1 MKELNLR
8 VNEAIR
14 AREVQV
20 IGPDG
25 KNLGIMRTI
34 EAIQLARSM
43 GLDLVEVSPN
53 SNPPVAKIM
62 DYGKYLYEQKK
73 KMKEAKKNQKAVET
87 KEIQLSPNIDKHD
100 LEVKIKK
107 ARELLE
113 DGNKVRFRLIFK
125 GRQIVHPEIAKNVL
139 ESVINALSDIADVEQ
154 SPKDEGRF
162 IIMVLRPKIKK

>member
-1 MKELNLR
+1 MKELNYR
-8 VNEAIR
+8 VNENIR

-34 EAIQLARSM
+34 EAIQLAKSM
-43 GLDLVEVSPN
+43 GLDLVEVSPS

-62 DYGKYLYEQKK
+62 DYGKFLYEQKK
-73 KMKEAKKNQKAVET
+73 KLKEMKKHQKATEI
-87 KEIQLSPNIDKHD
+87 KEIQLSPVIDKHD

-107 ARELLE
+107 AREFLE

-139 ESVINALSDIADVEQ
+139 EKVISDLSEISEIEQ
-154 SPKDEGRF
+154 APRDEGRF
-162 IIMVLRPKIKK
+162 IIMILRPKSKR

>member
-1 MKELNLR
+1 LKELNYR
-8 VNEAIR
+8 VNENIR
-14 AREVQV
+14 AKEVQV

-25 KNLGIMRTI
+25 KNLGVMRTLD
-34 EAIQLARSM
+34 AINLARSM

-62 DYGKYLYEQKK
+62 DYGKFLYEQKK
-73 KMKEAKKNQKAVET
+73 KLKEMKKNQKSIET
-87 KEIQLSPNIDKHD
+87 KEIQLSPTIDKHD

-107 ARELLE
+107 AREFLE
-113 DGNKVRFRLIFK
+113 DGNKVRFRLIFR

-139 ESVINALSDIADVEQ
+139 ENVINKLSDIADVEQ

-162 IIMVLRPKIKK
+162 LIMILRPKTKK

>member
-1 MKELNLR
+1 MRELNLR

-34 EAIQLARSM
+34 EAIQLAKNM

-53 SNPPVAKIM
+53 SNPPVVKIM

-73 KMKEAKKNQKAVET
+73 KMKEAKKNQKAVEI
-87 KEIQLSPNIDKHD
+87 KEIQLSPTIDKHD
-100 LEVKIKK
+100 LEVKIRK

-113 DGNKVRFRLIFK
+113 DGNKVKFRLIFK
-125 GRQIVHPEIAKNVL
+125 GRQIVHPEIAKNVI
-139 ESVINALSDIADVEQ
+139 ENVKNALLDISDVEQ
-154 SPKDEGRF
+154 APKDEGRF
-162 IIMVLRPKIKK
+162 IIMILRPKIKK